1 MKIILK
7 ESQYKKLITEEV
19 GKQLKK
25 KLDNLKDFFD
35 EVSSDI
41 KNQINLDLSFLST
54 WGVTIA
60 GFAKPVSDFIE
71 GKFPEISKENLTLLT
86 VGLILTYYQSNKSKL
101 KDVLDEIKKR
111 DLIKEFDSM
120 LSVAHKL
127 KDVFISFIES
137 LAIPTLRY
145 SNILAY
151 TFIIPFVGD
160 LFDLATG
167 NFSSVNPEEILK
179 MIAGYGLINLSGNI
193 VKRILMAIVKRFK
206 S

>member
-19 GKQLKK
+19 GKGFKK
-25 KLDNLKDFFD
+25 KLENLKDFFD

-41 KNQINLDLSFLST
+41 KNQIGLDLSFLST

-60 GFAKPVSDFIE
+60 GFAKPVSDFVKGE
-71 GKFPEISKENLTLLT
+71 FTEISQENLILLT
-86 VGLILTYYQSNKSKL
+86 VGLILTYYQTNKSKL
-101 KDVLDEIKKR
+101 KEVLDEIKKR
-111 DLIKEFDSM
+111 DLIEEFDSM
-120 LSVAHKL
+120 LSIAEKL
-127 KDVFISFIES
+127 KSVFISFIES
-137 LAIPTLRY
+137 LAVPTLKY

-167 NFSSVNPEEILK
+167 NFSSVNPVEVVK
-179 MIAGYGLINLSGNI
+179 MIAGYSLINLSGNL
-193 VKRILMAIVKRFK
+193 VKRILLAIVERFK